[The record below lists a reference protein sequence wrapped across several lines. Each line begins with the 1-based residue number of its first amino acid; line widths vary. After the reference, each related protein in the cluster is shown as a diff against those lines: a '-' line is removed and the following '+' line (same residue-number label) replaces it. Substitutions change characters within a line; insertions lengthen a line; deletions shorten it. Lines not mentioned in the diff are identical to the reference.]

1 MATTSARR
9 RTTPH
14 KPVAATPDAHD
25 FATRPY
31 DLVKEF
37 VLALVAVSLL
47 TTGLAAAFSSPDE
60 PAITMRSWAQAAPAD
75 VLATATAELAG
86 TSASATYGPPYN
98 SNAEGQKLLG
108 IPTQKLG
115 GVRIPVDSASLVL
128 QPLAQVSGDPRL
140 RVALARW
147 GAADPTRQKAWATR
161 YADAL
166 AKSGGTPPAPAG
178 YGPVPLLASRLPHPG
193 PVRWPRGQPDLVGH
207 LLRRDQT
214 RPLLLLSDGAYLE
227 DTARAQQLGGDQW
240 GMMNETGNYPGQPWM
255 WLYTFWYQVKPFST
269 SDNADAQ
276 VWGLMIVLTAGLMFL
291 PLIPGL
297 RSHPALDPGAPAGLA
312 RLLPRPRRRAAAA
325 RLGRSPRR
333 GAGRGPATDVGGR
346 ASVGSAA

>member
-128 QPLAQVSGDPRL
+128 QPLAQVSGDARL

-147 GAADPTRQKAWATR
+147 GAADPTRQEAWATR

-166 AKSGGTPPAPAG
+166 AKSGGTPPPPVG
-178 YGPVPLLASRLPHPG
+178 FGPVPLLASRFLTLARSG
-193 PVRWPRGQPDLVGH
+193 GLEGS
-207 LLRRDQT
+207 LTSSGTFYGADQT

-227 DTARAQQLGGDQW
+227 DTARAQRLGGDQW

-276 VWGLMIVLTAGLMFL
+276 VWGLMLVLTAGLMFL

-297 RSHPALDPGAPAGLA
+297 RSIPRWIPVHRLVWRRYYRAHLAGN
-312 RLLPRPRRRAAAA
+312 
-325 RLGRSPRR
+325 GRSAR
-333 GAGRGPATDVGGR
+333 T
-346 ASVGSAA
+346 